1 MKPFLRFVAVCIL
14 AAHFVF
20 LAGRATGRAVHWLSD
35 RLAGLASGRIDRA
48 QTARAVVAW
57 ARATLDAVE
66 SAPVAAE
73 PEPLPSIADAMRAAC
88 AAMAA
93 SDARL
98 YRAAG
103 DSIARMR
110 ATLDAAEPA
119 PAVVMACAPAA
130 APPLA
135 VAAPPLASLTVR
147 ELRSLAR
154 ARGLSSLARKGRR
167 ADLLAAL
174 TD

>member
-73 PEPLPSIADAMRAAC
+73 P
-88 AAMAA
+88 
-93 SDARL
+93 
-98 YRAAG
+98 
-103 DSIARMR
+103 
-110 ATLDAAEPA
+110 A
-119 PAVVMACAPAA
+119 PAFVMACAPVA
-130 APPLA
+130 APPRA
-135 VAAPPLASLTVR
+135 VAAPPLDSLTVR

-154 ARGLSSLARKGRR
+154 ARGLTGLARKGRR

-174 TD
+174 AA

>member
-1 MKPFLRFVAVCIL
+1 MKFFLRFTAACIL

-48 QTARAVVAW
+48 ATARAVVAW
-57 ARATLDAVE
+57 ARDTLDAVE
-66 SAPVAAE
+66 PAPAAA
-73 PEPLPSIADAMRAAC
+73 EPLPSIADTMRAAC

-93 SDARL
+93 SDARI

-110 ATLDAAEPA
+110 ATLDAAKTVTVA
-119 PAVVMACAPAA
+119 ACAP
-130 APPLA
+130 
-135 VAAPPLASLTVR
+135 VAAPKVAVAHPPVDSLTVR
-147 ELRSLAR
+147 ELRKMAR